1 VASTGS
7 NFLCE
12 VNQGVTA
19 HLTATR
25 EKDNLLHQDL
35 LGNRINGQIYNQAL
49 QIYRGHACGS
59 FS

>member
-7 NFLCE
+7 KFLCE
-12 VNQGVTA
+12 VNQGVNA

-25 EKDNLLHQDL
+25 EKGNLLHQDL

-49 QIYRGHACGS
+49 QIYRGNACDS